1 MQPDSASLPRSVP
14 TVTHPSG
21 KWTNSL
27 SAQAVRG
34 ASNAGIAGI
43 SWRRLQP
50 ALELPAVSRLEDKS
64 DTCLRWLSEIQSQQA
79 FTGLSGTILMF
90 KMCPHLD
97 GSIQIP

>member
-1 MQPDSASLPRSVP
+1 VP

-64 DTCLRWLSEIQSQQA
+64 DTCLRWLSEIQSPRLLL
-79 FTGLSGTILMF
+79 G
-90 KMCPHLD
+90 
-97 GSIQIP
+97 